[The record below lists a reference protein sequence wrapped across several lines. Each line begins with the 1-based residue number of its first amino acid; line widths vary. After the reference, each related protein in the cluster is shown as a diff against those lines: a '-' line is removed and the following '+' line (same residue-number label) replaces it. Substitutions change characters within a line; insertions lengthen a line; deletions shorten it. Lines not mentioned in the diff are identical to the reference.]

1 MADHDQSQLSD
12 LEALQLKAS
21 IITDATLES
30 TRRMKILV
38 EESESTGIKTIET
51 LEYQGEKLKRVENG
65 LDGMRSDMRQTNNS
79 LKRMEKWCGL
89 LCVCPSLSNSAKSED
104 KSKESK
110 TDNKKG
116 ISFGIGKSRSKKA
129 TVPESASKGPYI
141 KRITNDAREDE
152 MEENM
157 EEIGKSLGRL
167 KIMSEV
173 IGDEVTHHS
182 KKIDDIHKKG
192 GRIRGQIEDANERTK
207 KIIK

>member
-38 EESESTGIKTIET
+38 EESESAGIKTIET

-89 LCVCPSLSNSAKSED
+89 LCVCPSFGKSSKSEED
-104 KSKESK
+104 KNKQS
-110 TDNKKG
+110 KKG
-116 ISFGIGKSRSKKA
+116 TFGIGKSRSKKA
-129 TVPESASKGPYI
+129 TVPESGSKGPYI

-157 EEIGKSLGRL
+157 QEIGKSLGRL

-173 IGDEVTHHS
+173 IGDEVTHHN
-182 KKIDDIHKKG
+182 KKIEDIHKKG

>member
-38 EESESTGIKTIET
+38 DESESSGIKTIET

-89 LCVCPSLSNSAKSED
+89 LCVCPSFGKSSKGED
-104 KSKESK
+104 KNKQS
-110 TDNKKG
+110 KKG
-116 ISFGIGKSRSKKA
+116 TFGIGISRSKKA
-129 TVPESASKGPYI
+129 TVPDSASKGPYI
-141 KRITNDAREDE
+141 KRITKDAREDE

-157 EEIGKSLGRL
+157 QEIGKSLGRL

-173 IGDEVTHHS
+173 IGDEVTHHN
-182 KKIDDIHKKG
+182 KKIEDIHKKG